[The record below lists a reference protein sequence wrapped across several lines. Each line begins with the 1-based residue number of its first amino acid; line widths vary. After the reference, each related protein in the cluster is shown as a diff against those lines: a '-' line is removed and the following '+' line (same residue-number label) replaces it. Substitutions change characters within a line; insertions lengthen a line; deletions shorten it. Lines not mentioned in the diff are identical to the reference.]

1 MGRAQN
7 REGDLMGI
15 NGKILVF
22 VDLPDG
28 ELDETGRGLL
38 SCAARLATTL
48 DAPWGAAVAVL
59 PGSEQLVTFGDYGT
73 QTVTLME
80 DGEKLLDTPALLGK
94 NLAKLALDELASF
107 IILPHNDLGTTLA
120 PVVAS
125 ELQAAIMT
133 EVVTVRQSDDGVR
146 LSRRAL
152 GVRLAETRIWD
163 CKRPLV
169 ATVPLR
175 ALSQVLMPTVRPT
188 SPSLSIWRSSI
199 PLSAAGTTVTGR
211 IPPDPQ
217 TVDLTEAEV
226 IFSAGKGC
234 DPATFDQLK
243 ELCKLLNVSFGV
255 TRPVY
260 DLGWTGFER
269 MVGQTGRTVTP
280 RLYVA
285 LGISGSMHHVGGIKD
300 SRRIISINSD
310 SKAPIFPNSD
320 EGFVAD
326 LKTLLPRLLD
336 QVKAGIGGAP

>member
-1 MGRAQN
+1 MGS
-7 REGDLMGI
+7 

-22 VDLPDG
+22 VDLPGG

-38 SCAARLATTL
+38 SYGARLAGIL
-48 DAPWGAAVAVL
+48 DSSWGVALAVTPDSGQLAA
-59 PGSEQLVTFGDYGT
+59 FGVYGT
-73 QTVTLME
+73 PSIACITG
-80 DGEKLLDTPALLGK
+80 GETLLDTPALLGRY
-94 NLAKLALDELASF
+94 LAQLAQDEAAAVIL
-107 IILPHNDLGTTLA
+107 LPHNDLGTTLA
-120 PVVAS
+120 PVIAH
-125 ELQAAIMT
+125 ELDAAIMT
-133 EVVTVRQSDDGVR
+133 EMVTVRQSADGVR

-152 GVRLAETRIWD
+152 GVRVAETRLWD
-163 CKRPLV
+163 RTRPLV
-169 ATVPLR
+169 VTVPPR
-175 ALSQVLMPTVRPT
+175 ALSQVLMSTVRPS
-188 SPSLSIWRSSI
+188 SPSAAAWRPAA
-199 PLSAAGTTVTGR
+199 PLSGVAATITGR

-234 DPATFDQLK
+234 DPATFEQLK

-300 SRRIISINSD
+300 SRRIVAVNCD
-310 SKAPIFPNSD
+310 AKAPIFPNVD
-320 EGFVAD
+320 EGFVGD
-326 LKTLLPRLLD
+326 LKEVLPLLLK
-336 QVKAGIGGAP
+336 QVKASIGGAP

>member
-1 MGRAQN
+1 
-7 REGDLMGI
+7 MGI

-22 VDLPDG
+22 VDLPGG

-38 SCAARLATTL
+38 SYGARLAGTL
-48 DAPWGAAVAVL
+48 GAPWGAAVAVT
-59 PGSEQLVTFGDYGT
+59 PDSAQLAGFGAYGT
-73 QTVTLME
+73 PAITCI
-80 DGEKLLDTPALLGK
+80 DAGGNLLDRPALLGK
-94 NLAKLALDELASF
+94 SLAALALNHGATV
-107 IILPHNDLGTTLA
+107 IILPHNDLGSTLA
-120 PVVAS
+120 PVVAH
-125 ELQAAIMT
+125 ELDAAIMT
-133 EVVTVRQSDDGVR
+133 ELVTVRKCTDGVR

-152 GVRLAETRIWD
+152 GVRVAETRIWD
-163 CKRPLV
+163 GSRPLV
-169 ATVPLR
+169 ATVPPR
-175 ALSQVLMPTVRPT
+175 ALSQVVMPTVRPS
-188 SPSLSIWRSSI
+188 SPSVTDWRPAA
-199 PLSAAGTTVTGR
+199 PLSGEAATITGR

-243 ELCKLLNVSFGV
+243 ELCRLLNVSFGV

-300 SRRIISINSD
+300 SRRIVAVNSD
-310 SKAPIFPNSD
+310 AKAPIFPNVD
-320 EGFVAD
+320 EGFVGD
-326 LKTLLPRLLD
+326 LKEVLPRLLE
-336 QVKAGIGGAP
+336 QVKAGIGSSP

>member
-1 MGRAQN
+1 
-7 REGDLMGI
+7 MGI

-22 VDLPDG
+22 VDLPGG

-38 SCAARLATTL
+38 SYGARLAGTL
-48 DAPWGAAVAVL
+48 GAPWGVAVAGA
-59 PGSEQLVTFGDYGT
+59 PDSEQLAAFGAYGT
-73 QTVTLME
+73 PTITAIE
-80 DGEKLLDTPALLGK
+80 AGAALLDRPTLLGK
-94 NLAKLALDELASF
+94 NLAALALDELAQVIVF
-107 IILPHNDLGTTLA
+107 PHNDLGASLA
-120 PVVAS
+120 PVVAH
-125 ELQAAIMT
+125 ELKAAVMT
-133 EVVTVRQSDDGVR
+133 ELVTVKQCDDGVL
-146 LSRRAL
+146 LSRKAL
-152 GVRLAETRIWD
+152 GVRLAETRQWD

-169 ATVPLR
+169 ATIPLR
-175 ALSQVLMPTVRPT
+175 SLSQVILPTVRPT
-188 SPSLSIWRSSI
+188 SPSLGSWK
-199 PLSAAGTTVTGR
+199 PAAPFSGAATTVIGR

-234 DPATFDQLK
+234 DPTTFEQLK
-243 ELCKLLNVSFGV
+243 ELCRLLNVSFGV

-300 SRRIISINSD
+300 SRRIVAVNTD
-310 SKAPIFPNSD
+310 PKAPIFPNSD

-326 LKTLLPRLLD
+326 LKELLPRLLT
-336 QVKAGIGGAP
+336 QVKARIGGAP

>member
-1 MGRAQN
+1 
-7 REGDLMGI
+7 MGI
-15 NGKILVF
+15 NGKILIF

-38 SCAARLATTL
+38 SYGARLAGIL
-48 DAPWGAAVAVL
+48 DASWVVAVAVA
-59 PGSEQLVTFGDYGT
+59 PDSAQLAAFGAYGT
-73 QTVTLME
+73 PKITCMA
-80 DGEKLLDTPALLGK
+80 DGETLLDTPALLGK
-94 NLAKLALDELASF
+94 CLAGLAQDELATV
-107 IILPHNDLGTTLA
+107 IILPHNDLGSTLA
-120 PVVAS
+120 PVVAH
-125 ELQAAIMT
+125 ELDAAIMT
-133 EVVTVRQSDDGVR
+133 ELVTVRQSADGVR
-146 LSRRAL
+146 LSRKAL
-152 GVRLAETRIWD
+152 GVRIAETRLWD
-163 CKRPLV
+163 GKHSLV
-169 ATVPLR
+169 ATIPPR
-175 ALSQVLMPTVRPT
+175 ALSQVLMANVRSS
-188 SPSLSIWRSSI
+188 SPSVADWR
-199 PLSAAGTTVTGR
+199 PAAPPSGAATTITGR

-260 DLGWTGFER
+260 DLGRTGFER

-300 SRRIISINSD
+300 SRKIVAVNND
-310 SKAPIFPNSD
+310 AKAPIFPNVD

-326 LKTLLPRLLD
+326 LKEVLPRLLTR
-336 QVKAGIGGAP
+336 VKATIGGAP

>member
-1 MGRAQN
+1 
-7 REGDLMGI
+7 MGI

-38 SCAARLATTL
+38 SYGARLAGIL
-48 DAPWGAAVAVL
+48 DSTWGAAVAVT
-59 PGSEQLVTFGDYGT
+59 PDIGQLAAFGAYGT
-73 QTVTLME
+73 PTITCIAGGDTLI
-80 DGEKLLDTPALLGK
+80 DTPALLGK
-94 NLAKLALDELASF
+94 SLARLAQDELASV

-120 PVVAS
+120 PVVAH
-125 ELQAAIMT
+125 ELDAAIMT
-133 EVVTVRQSDDGVR
+133 ELVTVRQSADGVR
-146 LSRRAL
+146 LSRKAL
-152 GVRLAETRIWD
+152 GVRVAETRLWD
-163 CKRPLV
+163 CARPLV
-169 ATVPLR
+169 ATLPLR
-175 ALSQVLMPTVRPT
+175 ALSQVLMQSVRPS
-188 SPSLSIWRSSI
+188 SPSV
-199 PLSAAGTTVTGR
+199 AAWSPAAPFSGAATSVIGR

-300 SRRIISINSD
+300 SRRIVAVNLD
-310 SKAPIFPNSD
+310 SKAPIFPNTD

-326 LKTLLPRLLD
+326 LKELLPCLLD
-336 QVKAGIGGAP
+336 RVKARIGGAP

>member
-1 MGRAQN
+1 
-7 REGDLMGI
+7 MGI

-38 SCAARLATTL
+38 SYGARLAGIL
-48 DAPWGAAVAVL
+48 DSTWGAAVAVT
-59 PGSEQLVTFGDYGT
+59 PDIGQLAAFGAYGT
-73 QTVTLME
+73 PTITCIAGGDTLI
-80 DGEKLLDTPALLGK
+80 DTPALLGK
-94 NLAKLALDELASF
+94 SLARLAQDELASV

-120 PVVAS
+120 PVVAH
-125 ELQAAIMT
+125 ELDAAIMT
-133 EVVTVRQSDDGVR
+133 ELVTVRQSADAVR
-146 LSRRAL
+146 LSRKAL
-152 GVRLAETRIWD
+152 GVRVAETRLWD
-163 CKRPLV
+163 CARPLV
-169 ATVPLR
+169 ATLPLR
-175 ALSQVLMPTVRPT
+175 ALSQVLMQSVRPS
-188 SPSLSIWRSSI
+188 SPSV
-199 PLSAAGTTVTGR
+199 AAWSPAAPFSGAATSVIGR

-280 RLYVA
+280 GLYVA

-300 SRRIISINSD
+300 SRRIVAVNLD
-310 SKAPIFPNSD
+310 SKAPIFPNTD

-326 LKTLLPRLLD
+326 LKELLPCLLD
-336 QVKAGIGGAP
+336 RVKARIGGAP

>member
-1 MGRAQN
+1 
-7 REGDLMGI
+7 MGI

-38 SCAARLATTL
+38 SYAARLADIL
-48 DAPWGAAVAVL
+48 DSPWGVAVAVA
-59 PGSEQLVTFGDYGT
+59 PDSGQLAAFGAYGT
-73 QTVTLME
+73 RSITCITGG
-80 DGEKLLDTPALLGK
+80 DSLLDTPALLGK
-94 NLAKLALDELASF
+94 YLVQLAKDELVALVL
-107 IILPHNDLGTTLA
+107 LPHNDLGSTLA
-120 PVVAS
+120 PVIAH
-125 ELQAAIMT
+125 ELHAAIMT
-133 EVVTVRQSDDGVR
+133 ELISVRQSTDGVR
-146 LSRRAL
+146 LSRKAL
-152 GVRLAETRIWD
+152 GVRIAETRLWD

-169 ATVPLR
+169 ATVPPR
-175 ALSQVLMPTVRPT
+175 ALSQVLMPTVRPRVT
-188 SPSLSIWRSSI
+188 SVATWR
-199 PLSAAGTTVTGR
+199 PAAPFSGVATTITGR
-211 IPPDPQ
+211 VPPDPQ

-234 DPATFDQLK
+234 DAKTFDQLK

-300 SRRIISINSD
+300 SRRIVAVNND

-326 LKTLLPRLLD
+326 LKEMLPCLLE
-336 QVKAGIGGAP
+336 QVKSRVGGAP

>member
-1 MGRAQN
+1 MG
-7 REGDLMGI
+7 G

-22 VDLPDG
+22 VDLPGG
-28 ELDETGRGLL
+28 ELDEIGRGLL
-38 SCAARLATTL
+38 SYGERLAGTLDMSWGVAVAVTPNEDHLAAFGAYGTPTVTSIAGNGTLL
-48 DAPWGAAVAVL
+48 DAPA
-59 PGSEQLVTFGDYGT
+59 F
-73 QTVTLME
+73 
-80 DGEKLLDTPALLGK
+80 LGK
-94 NLAKLALDELASF
+94 YLVQLAQEQMATV
-107 IILPHNDLGTTLA
+107 ILFPHNDLGSTLA
-120 PVVAS
+120 PIVAHG
-125 ELQAAIMT
+125 LNAAIMT
-133 EVVTVRQSDDGVR
+133 ELVAARQTDDGVR

-152 GVRLAETRIWD
+152 GVRIAENRLWD
-163 CKRPLV
+163 RTCSLV
-169 ATVPLR
+169 ATIPPR
-175 ALSQVLMPTVRPT
+175 ALSQVLMATVRPS
-188 SPSLSIWRSSI
+188 SPSVVAWRPIAST
-199 PLSAAGTTVTGR
+199 SAPEATIIDR

-300 SRRIISINSD
+300 SRRIIAVNSD
-310 SKAPIFPNSD
+310 AKAPIFPNVD
-320 EGFVAD
+320 EGFVGD
-326 LKTLLPRLLD
+326 LKDVLPRLLD
-336 QVKAGIGGAP
+336 QVKAGIGGAS

>member
-1 MGRAQN
+1 
-7 REGDLMGI
+7 MGI

-38 SCAARLATTL
+38 SYGARLAGTL
-48 DAPWGAAVAVL
+48 DAPWGVAVAVA
-59 PGSEQLVTFGDYGT
+59 PDSGQLAAFGAYGT
-73 QTVTLME
+73 PTITAIQAGDT
-80 DGEKLLDTPALLGK
+80 LLDSPTLLAK
-94 NLAKLALDELASF
+94 NLAALAKDELASVF
-107 IILPHNDLGTTLA
+107 IFPHNDLGASLA
-120 PVVAS
+120 PVVAH
-125 ELQAAIMT
+125 ELHAAVMT
-133 EVVTVRQSDDGVR
+133 ELVTVKHSEDGVL
-146 LSRRAL
+146 LSRKAL
-152 GVRLAETRIWD
+152 GDRLAETRQWD

-169 ATVPLR
+169 ATIPLR
-175 ALSQVLMPTVRPT
+175 SLSQVVLPTTRPS
-188 SPSLSIWRSSI
+188 SPTLGTWKPATPFSG
-199 PLSAAGTTVTGR
+199 AATTVIGR

-234 DPATFDQLK
+234 DPTTFEQLK
-243 ELCKLLNVSFGV
+243 ELCRLLNVSFGV
-255 TRPVY
+255 TRPVF

-300 SRRIISINSD
+300 SRRIVAVNTD

-326 LKTLLPRLLD
+326 LRELLPRLLD
-336 QVKAGIGGAP
+336 QVKARVGGAA